1 MLKEK
6 IPIVVLNGF
15 KLKNNLTNGKYVL
28 YYVLRST
35 KLYMEK
41 EKIMKDLLYKKFA
54 DVPTRPGRGGTYSYI
69 KWQDVADRM
78 NQIFG
83 VQWSSEI
90 VYQDVIGSNVVTR
103 VRVSVLDAGTGD
115 LFHQEG
121 FGGAPI
127 DDRQEAG
134 TPFKAAYSKALK
146 DACRKWG
153 VGLYIEE
160 DGDVEPEVITPK
172 VPAKMPF
179 VPVSPKQEAP
189 VPPVAQKQEVKIPTT
204 SVPPVP
210 PTSASKQPVS
220 NTIPIQQVDP
230 VVKVPNIPPTPM
242 MPSVPKGVDMVSS
255 GGLGIGGGQTT
266 ISDVQMA
273 ALQSI
278 ISIQGVEYDQLVKD
292 AFDSKGTPLSNGIPA
307 METLSYKDA
316 VTVVKYGNDKFRKR

>member
-1 MLKEK
+1 M
-6 IPIVVLNGF
+6 
-15 KLKNNLTNGKYVL
+15 
-28 YYVLRST
+28 LRST

-78 NQIFG
+78 NQVFG
-83 VQWSSEI
+83 IQWSSEI
-90 VYQDVIGSNVVTR
+90 VYQDVIGSNVVIR
-103 VRVSVLDAGTGD
+103 IRVSVLDTNTGN
-115 LFHQEG
+115 LFFQEG

-160 DGDVEPEVITPK
+160 DGDVESEVIPFPK
-172 VPAKMPF
+172 TATTTPF
-179 VPVSPKQEAP
+179 VPVSPKQEIP
-189 VPPVAQKQEVKIPTT
+189 IPPVAQKQEVKITT
-204 SVPPVP
+204 TTTLPKSVPPVP
-210 PTSASKQPVS
+210 PTAPPTVAGTPKVT
-220 NTIPIQQVDP
+220 NTIPIQQVTPD
-230 VVKVPNIPPTPM
+230 VKVPNIPP
-242 MPSVPKGVDMVSS
+242 VPPLPNSGVTA
-255 GGLGIGGGQTT
+255 GLTMGGGQTT

-292 AFDSKGTPLSNGIPA
+292 AFDSKGVELPNGIPS

-316 VTVVKYGNDKFRKR
+316 VMVVKYGNDKFRKR

>member
-1 MLKEK
+1 
-6 IPIVVLNGF
+6 
-15 KLKNNLTNGKYVL
+15 
-28 YYVLRST
+28 
-35 KLYMEK
+35 
-41 EKIMKDLLYKKFA
+41 MKDLLYKKFA
-54 DVPTRPGRGGTYSYI
+54 DVPKRPGRGGTYSYI

-78 NQIFG
+78 NQVFG

-90 VYQDVIGSNVVTR
+90 VYQDVIGSNVVIR
-103 VRVSVLDAGTGD
+103 IRVSVLDTDTGN
-115 LFHQEG
+115 LFFQEG

-153 VGLYIEE
+153 VGLYLEE
-160 DGDVEPEVITPK
+160 DGDVEPEVIPFPK
-172 VPAKMPF
+172 DPAKMPF
-179 VPVSPKQEAP
+179 VPVPPKQEAP
-189 VPPVAQKQEVKIPTT
+189 TPPVAQKQEVKIPTT
-204 SVPPVP
+204 DLPKSVPPVP
-210 PTSASKQPVS
+210 PTGAGTQKVT

-230 VVKVPNIPPTPM
+230 VVKVPNIPPTPTI
-242 MPSVPKGVDMVSS
+242 PSVPKGVGAVSS
-255 GGLGIGGGQTT
+255 GGLGMGEGQTT

-292 AFDSKGTPLSNGIPA
+292 AFNLKGVELPNGIPV

-316 VTVVKYGNDKFRKR
+316 VMVVKYGNDKFRKR

>member
-1 MLKEK
+1 M
-6 IPIVVLNGF
+6 
-15 KLKNNLTNGKYVL
+15 
-28 YYVLRST
+28 LRST

-78 NQIFG
+78 NQVFG
-83 VQWSSEI
+83 IQWSSEI
-90 VYQDVIGSNVVTR
+90 VYQDVIGSNVVIR
-103 VRVSVLDAGTGD
+103 IRVSVLDTNTGN
-115 LFHQEG
+115 LFFQEG

-160 DGDVEPEVITPK
+160 DGDVEPEVIPFPKTPTTT
-172 VPAKMPF
+172 PF

-189 VPPVAQKQEVKIPTT
+189 MPPVAQKQEVKITT
-204 SVPPVP
+204 TTLPKSVPPVP
-210 PTSASKQPVS
+210 PTAPPTVADTPKVTT
-220 NTIPIQQVDP
+220 TIPIQQVDP
-230 VVKVPNIPPTPM
+230 AVKVPNIPP
-242 MPSVPKGVDMVSS
+242 VPPLPNSGVTA
-255 GGLGIGGGQTT
+255 GLTMGGGQTT

-292 AFDSKGTPLSNGIPA
+292 AFDSKGVELPNGIPA

-316 VTVVKYGNDKFRKR
+316 VMVVKYGNDKFRKR

>member
-1 MLKEK
+1 M
-6 IPIVVLNGF
+6 
-15 KLKNNLTNGKYVL
+15 
-28 YYVLRST
+28 LRST

-78 NQIFG
+78 NQVFG
-83 VQWSSEI
+83 IQWSSEI
-90 VYQDVIGSNVVTR
+90 VYQDVIGSNVVIR
-103 VRVSVLDAGTGD
+103 IRVSVLDTNTGN
-115 LFHQEG
+115 LFFQEG

-160 DGDVEPEVITPK
+160 DGDVEPEVIPFPKTPTTT
-172 VPAKMPF
+172 PF

-189 VPPVAQKQEVKIPTT
+189 MPPVAQKQEVKITT
-204 SVPPVP
+204 TTLPKSVPPVP
-210 PTSASKQPVS
+210 PTAPPTVADTSKVT
-220 NTIPIQQVDP
+220 NTIPIQQVAP
-230 VVKVPNIPPTPM
+230 AVKVPNIPPAP
-242 MPSVPKGVDMVSS
+242 PLPNSGVTA
-255 GGLGIGGGQTT
+255 GLTMGGGQTT

-278 ISIQGVEYDQLVKD
+278 ISIQGVKYNQLVKD
-292 AFDSKGTPLSNGIPA
+292 AFDSKGVELPNGIPA

-316 VTVVKYGNDKFRKR
+316 VMVVKYGNDKFRKR